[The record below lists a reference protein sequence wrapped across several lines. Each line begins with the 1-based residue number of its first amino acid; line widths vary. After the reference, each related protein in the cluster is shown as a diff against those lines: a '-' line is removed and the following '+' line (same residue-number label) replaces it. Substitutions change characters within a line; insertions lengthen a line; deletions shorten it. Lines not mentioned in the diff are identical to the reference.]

1 MSDDNSQSTPQETAA
16 SGGKAKLIIATFV
29 VAGLLISAKVFN
41 FHTYL
46 QSVLEWIQGLGPWG
60 PIIFSVI
67 YILCSILFIPGS
79 VLTLAAGLLFGVV
92 SGAIMVSV
100 ASTTGAALSFLLGR
114 YFARGAIEKKIA
126 GNEKFAAIDAAVSNE
141 GFKIVLLTRLSPVF
155 PFNLLNY
162 AYGLTKV
169 KFKDYVLGSWI
180 GMMPGTVMYVYLGT
194 LVQSVASLFSDTG
207 AEKTLGQKAL
217 FYGGLVVTVIV
228 TVFVTKVARKA
239 LDEAVTSD
247 S

>member
-1 MSDDNSQSTPQETAA
+1 MPDDNAQSTQEEETP
-16 SGGKAKLIIATFV
+16 SGGKAKLIIAVVV
-29 VAGLLISAKVFN
+29 VAGLLVSAKVFN
-41 FHTYL
+41 IHTHL
-46 QSVLEWIQGLGPWG
+46 QSVLEWIKNFGSWG

-67 YILCSILFIPGS
+67 YILCCVLFIPGS

-92 SGAIMVSV
+92 SGSVIVSF
-100 ASTTGAALSFLLGR
+100 ASTTGAALSFLIGR
-114 YFARGAIEKKIA
+114 YVAREAIEKKIA
-126 GNEKFAAIDAAVSNE
+126 DNEKFAAIDGAVANE

-169 KFKDYVLGSWI
+169 KFKDYLLSSWI

-194 LVQSVASLFSDTG
+194 LVQNVASLFSGSG
-207 AEKTLGQKAL
+207 ADKTHGEKIL
-217 FYGGLVVTVIV
+217 FYGGLVVTVVV

-239 LDEAVTSD
+239 LDEAVPSD
-247 S
+247 A